1 MIELFTARVS
11 DFTKEQL
18 NAEYR
23 CQTDAVKSRIDKKN
37 EKGKEESLSALCL
50 LRRAIKKVFGG
61 TDYTVKYNENGKPFT
76 DKCFVS
82 LSHSGGFVACALS
95 DKNIGLDIEV
105 LKNIKRRDVYIFF
118 TDREKNYVNENPR
131 LLSQRFLEI
140 WTKKEAAVKFYSSR
154 LCNCADIDTFNLP
167 KTLSVLTKW
176 QDNLVISVCVEV

>member
-1 MIELFTARVS
+1 MIKLFTARVS
-11 DFTKEQL
+11 DFTDEQL
-18 NAEYR
+18 NDEYL
-23 CQTDAVKSRIDKKN
+23 CQTDAVKERIDKKN
-37 EKGKEESLSALCL
+37 EKGRAQSLAALCL
-50 LRRAIKKVFGG
+50 LRQGIKKVFGD
-61 TDYTVKYNENGKPFT
+61 TDYTVIYNENGKPYT
-76 DKCFVS
+76 DKCFFS
-82 LSHSGGFVACALS
+82 ISHSGGFVACALS